1 MVPTRLGRRA
11 DTEIVS
17 EIVSEIGTPPKWS
30 RLVSA
35 VGPVPGALDPQSVG
49 GWTSRPLAVGLGPT
63 GGLALFAGVTARA
76 GPPAAPTRC
85 LRYHRSNLTSIAS
98 PPVYLTCILR
108 ASGRARACAVRPRIP
123 GGPGG
128 GIHD

>member
-1 MVPTRLGRRA
+1 VVPTRLGRRA
-11 DTEIVS
+11 GTEIVS

-76 GPPAAPTRC
+76 GPPAAPPRC
-85 LRYHRSNLTSIAS
+85 LRYHRSNLTSGVS
-98 PPVYLTCILR
+98 NVYPPR
-108 ASGRARACAVRPRIP
+108 VRPRARVR
-123 GGPGG
+123 GPSAHPRGPRRG
-128 GIHD
+128 DQ

>member
-11 DTEIVS
+11 GT
-17 EIVSEIGTPPKWS
+17 EIVSEIGTGGGGT
-30 RLVSA
+30 A

-76 GPPAAPTRC
+76 GPPAGPPRC
-85 LRYHRSNLTSIAS
+85 LRYHRSNLTSGVS
-98 PPVYLTCILR
+98 NVYPPR
-108 ASGRARACAVRPRIP
+108 VRPRARVR
-123 GGPGG
+123 GPSALPRGPRRG
-128 GIHD
+128 DQ

>member
-11 DTEIVS
+11 GTEIVS

-76 GPPAAPTRC
+76 GPPAGPPRC
-85 LRYHRSNLTSIAS
+85 LRYHRSNLTSGVS
-98 PPVYLTCILR
+98 NVYPPR
-108 ASGRARACAVRPRIP
+108 VRPRTRVRGLRPRVP
-123 GGPGG
+123 GGPDG
-128 GIHD
+128 GIND